1 MYSNNSEYR
10 YIFRKYFNM
19 NVSKLEEE
27 FAYLKESDPESY
39 DELLYDEYAMK
50 LGMNTILDKTRENP
64 LFIQLYTL
72 AAGRFLTDDIE
83 TGLCVLLTYDFFAD
97 FIKVY
102 DTCNLTDTTESY
114 IALKNRL
121 S

>member
-10 YIFRKYFNM
+10 DIFRKYFNM
-19 NVSKLEEE
+19 DVSELEEE
-27 FAYLKESDPESY
+27 FAYLKESDPDSY
-39 DELLYDEYAMK
+39 DELLYDEHAVK
-50 LGMNTILDKTRENP
+50 LGLNTILDKTRENP
-64 LFIQLYTL
+64 LFIELYTL
-72 AAGRFLTDDIE
+72 AAGRFITDEIE
-83 TGLCVLLTYDFFAD
+83 TGLCVLLTYDYFAD

-102 DTCNLTDTTESY
+102 ETEDLKDTTESY